1 MSRAEPS
8 QLRTER
14 ANKLRIFHLAYKGLE
29 VKIVWVPSSRIPFSG
44 PSLNAKDSRF
54 ATGIDVSLSLS
65 RKQAESQRGTG
76 MDRMQQPGY
85 G

>member
-1 MSRAEPS
+1 M
-8 QLRTER
+8 
-14 ANKLRIFHLAYKGLE
+14 
-29 VKIVWVPSSRIPFSG
+29 WVPSNRIPFSG

-54 ATGIDVSLSLS
+54 AAGIDVSLSLS

-76 MDRMQQPGY
+76 TDRMQQPGY

>member
-1 MSRAEPS
+1 MIMSRAELS
-8 QLRTER
+8 QVRTER

-29 VKIVWVPSSRIPFSG
+29 VKITWVPSSRIPFSG
-44 PSLNAKDSRF
+44 EAKDSCF
-54 ATGIDVSLSLS
+54 AAGIDVSLSIS